1 MSAMEISPLQIN
13 DVLLI
18 KPKIFHDERGFF
30 FESYHQQKFAKLSV
44 NTNFVQDNV
53 SFSLQN
59 VLRGLHFQIHPG
71 QDKLVYCST
80 GKIFDVA
87 VDIRKDSKTFGQ
99 WVSAVLDDES
109 NHMLF
114 IPKGF
119 AHGFCV
125 MSPFAKVHYKVSAF
139 YDPNQEKSLQ
149 WNDPFLNIP
158 WPITNPILS
167 QKDQHSL
174 SFHEAVCFL

>member
-1 MSAMEISPLQIN
+1 MSTMEILPLAID

-30 FESYHQQKFAKLSV
+30 FESYHKDKFAELSI

-59 VLRGLHFQIHPG
+59 VLRGLHFQLHPG

-87 VDIRKDSKTFGQ
+87 VDIRKDSKTFGK
-99 WVSAVLDDES
+99 WVSAVLDDEC
-109 NHMLF
+109 NNMLF

-125 MSPFAKVHYKVSAF
+125 ISPFAKVHYKVSSF
-139 YDPNQEKSLQ
+139 YEPNQEKSLK
-149 WNDPFLNIP
+149 WNDSALNIS
-158 WPITNPILS
+158 WPIKTPILS
-167 QKDQHSL
+167 QKDQNSL
-174 SFHEAVCFL
+174 SFNEVIHFL